1 MSKMIKHEMQDKIRE
16 KEPRRTRIEGK
27 SGKAGLLFAFLIA
40 MLALVWSSDWS
51 GLGGIPERSAL
62 TQE

>member
-1 MSKMIKHEMQDKIRE
+1 MIKHEMQDKIRE
-16 KEPRRTRIEGK
+16 KEPRRTRVEGK
-27 SGKAGLLFAFLIA
+27 SGGKAGLLFAFVIA
-40 MLALVWSSDWS
+40 MLALMWSSDWS